1 MAKEI
6 NGAEDLIQEEDLQVG
21 EASAMEA
28 DVDDGVYVHK
38 FSKPVVF
45 EDKTVESLTFNF
57 EKLTGRDVRMVS
69 RELKAAG
76 LVVLMKSVDDDFLTR
91 FAARAIEE
99 KDIDVDIFDA
109 MPCKDFNK
117 IVSVAR
123 RFL

>member
-6 NGAEDLIQEEDLQVG
+6 EKDLDHEEDLQVG
-21 EASAMEA
+21 ETSAMEA
-28 DVDDGVYVHK
+28 DVTDGVYVHT

-76 LVVLMKSVDDDFLTR
+76 QVVLMKSVDDDFLTR

-99 KDIDVDIFDA
+99 KGIDVDIFDVI
-109 MPCKDFNK
+109 PTKDFNK